1 MTSDGLP
8 DVDRRLPPLDVAR
21 ARERRRRQRLL
32 GVLAALVAVA
42 GWPAYRLLSGRPP
55 DVPSLTDVDPMYL
68 MSGAF
73 FVMLTVVLLGTTVVC
88 GSLAAP
94 GVPRRSRS
102 TSAST
107 TSRAST
113 RSSEDVVRSL
123 DLFLARADVRRRDGR
138 HAAARPAVR
147 RACPG
152 TGKTHL
158 AKAMAAEAGVPF
170 LFVSA
175 TAFQSMYYGATARK
189 IRSYFRALRKAARA
203 EGGAIGF
210 IEEIDAIAMTRGGLA
225 PATVPRA
232 SALRRPSRLACGC
245 RTAAGPIGPRRAAA
259 ASGYRA
265 GASARLRRRPDRT
278 ARSARASAGSSTS
291 CSCRCSPSTSP
302 PAGSARGLVRR
313 RGQPAAA
320 GAPAAAAPATRRRP
334 TSCSSPRRTVRTTS
348 TPRCCARAGSTV
360 GSPSTLPDKAGRREL
375 VDHFLARKAHDPAL
389 DDDERR
395 DALARH
401 HPGLHARS

>member
-55 DVPSLTDVDPMYL
+55 DVPSLTDVDPIYL

-73 FVMLTVVLLGTTVVC
+73 FVMLTVVLLGTTVVS
-88 GSLAAP
+88 G
-94 GVPRRSRS
+94 RSPHVVY
-102 TSAST
+102 
-107 TSRAST
+107 RAEQIDVRMSDVVGIDPV
-113 RSSEDVVRSL
+113 REDVVRSL
-123 DLFLARADVRRRDGR
+123 DLFLAGRTFRREMGGT
-138 HAAARPAVR
+138 PR
-147 RACPG
+147 RGLLFEGPPG

-210 IEEIDAIAMTRGGLA
+210 IEEIDAIATTRGGLVPSMPGRAGVRA
-225 PATVPRA
+225 PTAVPGSPGA
-232 SALRRPSRLACGC
+232 AARRQARSW
-245 RTAAGPIGPRRAAA
+245 PRRAAA
-259 ASGYRA
+259 SSG
-265 GASARLRRRPDRT
+265 
-278 ARSARASAGSSTS
+278 
-291 CSCRCSPSTSP
+291 C
-302 PAGSARGLVRR
+302 
-313 RGQPAAA
+313 
-320 GAPAAAAPATRRRP
+320 
-334 TSCSSPRRTVRTTS
+334 PR
-348 TPRCCARAGSTV
+348 
-360 GSPSTLPDKAGRREL
+360 
-375 VDHFLARKAHDPAL
+375 
-389 DDDERR
+389 
-395 DALARH
+395 
-401 HPGLHARS
+401 